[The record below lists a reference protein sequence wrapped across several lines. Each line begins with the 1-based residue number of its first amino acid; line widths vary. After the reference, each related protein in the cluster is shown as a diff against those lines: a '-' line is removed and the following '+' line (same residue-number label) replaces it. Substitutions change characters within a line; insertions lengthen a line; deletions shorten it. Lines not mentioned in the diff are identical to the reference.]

1 MDEIKRA
8 AKGGESEI
16 VIKKSRFLGIT
27 APAATPEEAAEFV
40 NGIKKKYYDARHN
53 CYAYILGDKQEVLKY
68 SDDGEPQ
75 GTAGKPM
82 LDVLKNSGITNIVVV
97 VTRYFGGVLLGTG
110 GLVRAYT
117 EAAKLAV
124 EDTKI
129 QYVREM
135 QTVEIGTE
143 YSELSRL
150 QYLFSEMELGEPV
163 IAYSDKIDIR
173 IEVPVPLVE
182 VLCNKITELT
192 KGKAGIKIGDIY
204 IG

>member
-182 VLCNKITELT
+182 MLCNKITELT

>member
-117 EAAKLAV
+117 EAAKIAV

-182 VLCNKITELT
+182 MLCNKITELT

>member
-1 MDEIKRA
+1 MEEMKRA
-8 AKGGESEI
+8 SKGGSSEI

-27 APAATPEEAAEFV
+27 APAETPEEAAQFV
-40 NGIKKKYYDARHN
+40 TGIKKKYYDARHN
-53 CYAYILGDKQEVLKY
+53 CYAYVLGDNCDVLKY

-124 EDTKI
+124 EDTKV
-129 QYVREM
+129 QLVRQM
-135 QTVEIGTE
+135 QKVEIRTE
-143 YSELSRL
+143 YSELSKL
-150 QYLFSEMELGEPV
+150 QYLIAEMGIDEPEV
-163 IAYSDKIDIR
+163 LYSDKIDMM
-173 IEVPVPLVE
+173 VAAPQTLVE
-182 VLCNKITELT
+182 LLCNKVTELT
-192 KGKAGIKIGDIY
+192 KGKALVKMGEKY